1 MLYDM
6 AAAEKLNVKNK
17 LSSLSERIP
26 MGETC
31 DLQNLNMDNVDFH
44 LILVVDN
51 SADPLSFFHFCN
63 ARERLQ
69 RFCFSGSQKG
79 LFRMRLLRSYSK
91 FQRLM

>member
-51 SADPLSFFHFCN
+51 SAAPLSVFVIFATLVNGFRDFVSVV
-63 ARERLQ
+63 AK
-69 RFCFSGSQKG
+69 KG
-79 LFRMRLLRSYSK
+79 YSE
-91 FQRLM
+91 

>member
-51 SADPLSFFHFCN
+51 SADPLSFVIFATLVN
-63 ARERLQ
+63 
-69 RFCFSGSQKG
+69 CFRDFVSVVAKKG
-79 LFRMRLLRSYSK
+79 YSE
-91 FQRLM
+91 

>member
-6 AAAEKLNVKNK
+6 AAAEKLNMKNK
-17 LSSLSERIP
+17 LSSLSEIIP

-51 SADPLSFFHFCN
+51 SADPLSFLSFLN

>member
-6 AAAEKLNVKNK
+6 AAAETLNVKNK
-17 LSSLSERIP
+17 LSSLSEIIP

-51 SADPLSFFHFCN
+51 SADPLSFLSF
-63 ARERLQ
+63 LQ
-69 RFCFSGSQKG
+69 RS
-79 LFRMRLLRSYSK
+79 
-91 FQRLM
+91 